1 MTLKGI
7 DWMEELANRNCIKFN
22 KDANKCKFL
31 HVARN
36 NPWQ

>member
-22 KDANKCKFL
+22 KDANKYKFL